1 MPEGEI
7 TTGSLMALGAS
18 GGLVPCPAALIL
30 LLTCISLGRPGF
42 GILLLLSFSVGLAMV
57 LMATG
62 MVVLFAKNL
71 VPERHR
77 HSDSPLMQMMPVV
90 SAAVIVVV
98 GIVMTGVSLG
108 WLPAVRFLG

>member
-1 MPEGEI
+1 M
-7 TTGSLMALGAS
+7 GSLMALGAS
-18 GGLVPCPAALIL
+18 GGMVPCPAALIL

-42 GILLLLSFSVGLAMV
+42 GMLLLLSFSVGLAII

-62 MVVLFAKNL
+62 LVVLFAKNL

-77 HSDSPLMQMMPVV
+77 NSESPLMLAMPVL
-90 SAAVIVVV
+90 SAAVIVVI

-108 WLPAVRFLG
+108 WLPAVRFFG

>member
-1 MPEGEI
+1 M
-7 TTGSLMALGAS
+7 GSLMALGAS
-18 GGLVPCPAALIL
+18 GGMVPCPAALIL

-62 MVVLFAKNL
+62 LVVLFAKNL

-77 HSDSPLMQMMPVV
+77 NSESPLMLAMPVL
-90 SAAVIVVV
+90 SAAVIVVI

-108 WLPAVRFLG
+108 WLPAVRFFG

>member
-1 MPEGEI
+1 M
-7 TTGSLMALGAS
+7 GSLMALGAS
-18 GGLVPCPAALIL
+18 GGMVPCPAALIL

-42 GILLLLSFSVGLAMV
+42 GMLLLLSFSVGLAIV

-77 HSDSPLMQMMPVV
+77 NSDSRLMRALPVF
-90 SAAVIVVV
+90 SAAVIVVIGV
-98 GIVMTGVSLG
+98 VMTGVSLG
-108 WLPAVRFLG
+108 WLPSVRFLG